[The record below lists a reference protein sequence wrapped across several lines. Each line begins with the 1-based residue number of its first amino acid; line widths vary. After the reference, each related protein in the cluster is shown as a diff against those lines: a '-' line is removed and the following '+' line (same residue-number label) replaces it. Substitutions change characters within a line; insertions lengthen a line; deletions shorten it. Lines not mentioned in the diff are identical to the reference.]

1 QRAEEVVRRSI
12 RLQYVELDMHV
23 IVSLANGIGHGVQRL
38 LVVADQMRPVI
49 PGYRQRAQ
57 FLVHSHYR
65 REPLRRIRTQCSE
78 VQLIARLVDVRV
90 DLILF
95 ASPRTR
101 QARVSDDEEEDHAHV
116 RNEEDGEKPGHRSR
130 WASIAWNDDDRDD

>member
-1 QRAEEVVRRSI
+1 
-12 RLQYVELDMHV
+12 
-23 IVSLANGIGHGVQRL
+23 
-38 LVVADQMRPVI
+38 
-49 PGYRQRAQ
+49 
-57 FLVHSHYR
+57 
-65 REPLRRIRTQCSE
+65 E

-130 WASIAWNDDDRDD
+130 WASIAWNDDDRDDADGDVDECQERQDPPWPWNHSPHPRRIAFSSRRTRRLDSA